1 MAVSVKNRIPR
12 AFSSTKKEGSVMSKK
27 KTALLESLVYEVI
40 DGNPVYYRGYEQVI
54 AGKIPKEAIMGSSIL
69 QSLFISKLL
78 AKLFQFFPEN
88 KYMIGT
94 NELGILYE
102 KGSWVSTDIAI
113 IRNAMLEGYKI
124 DNHYFNLPPA
134 LVIEVDTKAS
144 FDNFDGEETY
154 YQIKTKRYLDFGVEK
169 VIWIYTQSK
178 MVMIAE
184 KGKDWILGD
193 WERTI
198 TLVDDQSL
206 DLGAIIKS
214 INL

>member
-1 MAVSVKNRIPR
+1 MQ
-12 AFSSTKKEGSVMSKK
+12 KEFVH
-27 KTALLESLVYEVI
+27 
-40 DGNPVYYRGYEQVI
+40 
-54 AGKIPKEAIMGSSIL
+54 
-69 QSLFISKLL
+69 
-78 AKLFQFFPEN
+78 
-88 KYMIGT
+88 
-94 NELGILYE
+94 
-102 KGSWVSTDIAI
+102 
-113 IRNAMLEGYKI
+113 KI

-154 YQIKTKRYLDFGVEK
+154 YHIKTKRYLDFGVEK

-198 TLVDDQSL
+198 SLIDNQSL
-206 DLGAIIKS
+206 DLGAIIKN